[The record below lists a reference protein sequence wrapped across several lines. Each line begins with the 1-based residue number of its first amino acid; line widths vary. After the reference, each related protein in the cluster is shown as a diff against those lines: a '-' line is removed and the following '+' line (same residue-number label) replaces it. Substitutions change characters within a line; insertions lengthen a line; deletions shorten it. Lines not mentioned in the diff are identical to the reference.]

1 MADSTTA
8 VEIFKPLDQ
17 DYALTGLRKLL
28 MLDEDLLYAR
38 GLDRLIQLFTQ

>member
-17 DYALTGLRKLL
+17 DYALTGLRKLFGCMVDQL
-28 MLDEDLLYAR
+28 WKVGRSLLR
-38 GLDRLIQLFTQ
+38 